1 MKSYTMLEIA
11 VEVALQIGDKWGD
24 ISRAESRWRLV
35 NIAENIINKGLIN
48 DTSED
53 IDETIAGYLASVG
66 YAYEWISQWVPDWVS

>member
-24 ISRAESRWRLV
+24 IPRAESRWRLV
-35 NIAENIINKGLIN
+35 NIAENIINKGFIN

-66 YAYEWISQWVPDWVS
+66 YAYE